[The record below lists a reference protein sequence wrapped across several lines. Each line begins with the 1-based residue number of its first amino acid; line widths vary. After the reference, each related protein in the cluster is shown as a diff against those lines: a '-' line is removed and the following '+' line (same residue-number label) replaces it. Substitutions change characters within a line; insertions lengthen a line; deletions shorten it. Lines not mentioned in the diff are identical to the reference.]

1 MEIKAAAP
9 IPAPSADGNPP
20 PQSAIRNPQSDV
32 AAVRALADR
41 VRANIA
47 RVIVG
52 KPQVIDSVLAALL
65 CEGHVLLEDV
75 PGLGKTVLAR
85 SLAQSLSAQFSRIQ
99 FTPDLL
105 PSDVTGL
112 SVYNQQQQTFE
123 FRPGPVFTQVLLAD
137 EINRATPRTQSAL
150 LEAMEERTATVD
162 GHTMAL
168 PRPFLVLATQNP
180 IELEGTFSL
189 PEAQLDRF
197 LIRLK
202 VGYPSEAEEEA
213 ILERFA
219 LSNPLTDL
227 PAVAGADE
235 LLAAQAIVRTVEVTP
250 DVRRYIVAL
259 VRATRDQDA
268 LDLGASPRGSLALY
282 RTAQASAA
290 MQGRRS
296 VTPDD
301 VKRMAPYVLPHRLIL
316 NPEARLRNRDLD
328 GLVRDLLAHVPAPV
342 EPPA

>member
-1 MEIKAAAP
+1 VTHVALSPTAAPADAAA
-9 IPAPSADGNPP
+9 
-20 PQSAIRNPQSDV
+20 V
-32 AAVRALADR
+32 ASVRALADR
-41 VRANIA
+41 VRANVS

-52 KPQVIDSVLAALL
+52 KPTVIDRVLAALL

-75 PGLGKTVLAR
+75 PGLGKTMLAR
-85 SLAQSLSAQFSRIQ
+85 SLAQSLACTFARIQ

-112 SVYNQQQQTFE
+112 SVYNQQQQAFE

-150 LEAMEERTATVD
+150 LEAMEERTTTVD
-162 GHTMAL
+162 GRTMPL

-180 IELEGTFSL
+180 IELEGTFPL

-197 LIRLK
+197 LIRLR
-202 VGYPSEAEEEA
+202 VGYPEADEEEA

-219 LSNPLTDL
+219 RNNPLQDL
-227 PAVAGADE
+227 AAVATADD
-235 LLAAQAIVRTVEVTP
+235 LLAAQTTVRAVEVTP
-250 DVRRYIVAL
+250 EVRRYVVAL
-259 VRATRDQDA
+259 VRATRSQTA

-282 RTAQASAA
+282 RTAQAYAA
-290 MQGRRS
+290 MQGRS
-296 VTPDD
+296 MVIPDD
-301 VKRMAPYVLPHRLIL
+301 VKQMAPYVLPHRLIL

-328 GLVRDLLAHVPAPV
+328 GLVLELLAQVPAPV
-342 EPPA
+342 EPASAAG

>member
-1 MEIKAAAP
+1 VTPPRPAASAP
-9 IPAPSADGNPP
+9 DVE
-20 PQSAIRNPQSDV
+20 RTRDV
-32 AAVRALADR
+32 AARLRGAVG
-41 VRANIA
+41 

-52 KPQVIDSVLAALL
+52 KVEVVDRVLAALL

-75 PGLGKTVLAR
+75 PGLGKTMLAR
-85 SLAQSLSAQFSRIQ
+85 SLAQSLGCSFARIQ

-112 SVYNQQQQTFE
+112 SVYNQQQQEFQ

-150 LEAMEERTATVD
+150 LEAMEERTVTVD
-162 GHTMAL
+162 GRTMAL
-168 PRPFLVLATQNP
+168 PRPFIVLATQNP
-180 IELEGTFSL
+180 IELEGTFPL

-197 LIRLK
+197 LIRLR
-202 VGYPSEAEEEA
+202 VGYPDEAEEEA

-219 LSNPLTDL
+219 HSAPLRDL
-227 PAVAGADE
+227 TPVATAED
-235 LLAAQAIVRTVEVTP
+235 LLAAQAVVRAVEVTP
-250 DVRRYIVAL
+250 EVRRYIVAV
-259 VRATRDQDA
+259 VRATRDQTA

-282 RTAQASAA
+282 RTAQAQAA
-290 MQGRRS
+290 MQGRTM

-301 VKRMAPYVLPHRLIL
+301 VKAMAPYVLSHRLIL

-328 GLVRDLLAHVPAPV
+328 GLVRDLLAQTPAPV
-342 EPPA
+342 EPVGAV

>member
-1 MEIKAAAP
+1 MSAALRPPAAPADAAAV
-9 IPAPSADGNPP
+9 G
-20 PQSAIRNPQSDV
+20 R
-32 AAVRALADR
+32 VRELADR
-41 VRANIA
+41 VRANVS

-52 KPQVIDSVLAALL
+52 KPAVIDRVLAALL

-75 PGLGKTVLAR
+75 PGLGKTMLAR
-85 SLAQSLSAQFSRIQ
+85 SLAQSLACSFARIQ

-112 SVYNQQQQTFE
+112 SVYNQQQQEFQ

-150 LEAMEERTATVD
+150 LEAMEERTTTVD
-162 GHTMAL
+162 GRTMPL

-180 IELEGTFSL
+180 IELEGTFPL

-197 LIRLK
+197 LIRLR
-202 VGYPSEAEEEA
+202 VGYPEADEEEA

-219 LSNPLTDL
+219 RSNPLQDL
-227 PAVAGADE
+227 AAVAGVED
-235 LLAAQAIVRTVEVTP
+235 LIAAQTTVRAVEVTP
-250 DVRRYIVAL
+250 EVRRYVVAL
-259 VRATRDQDA
+259 VRATRNQTA

-282 RTAQASAA
+282 RTAQAQAA
-290 MQGRRS
+290 MQGRTM
-296 VTPDD
+296 VIPDD
-301 VKRMAPYVLPHRLIL
+301 VKQMAPYVLPHRLIL

-328 GLVRDLLAHVPAPV
+328 GLVLELLAQVPAPV
-342 EPPA
+342 EPTSAAG

>member
-1 MEIKAAAP
+1 METITRPAGAPAFADAAA
-9 IPAPSADGNPP
+9 
-20 PQSAIRNPQSDV
+20 V
-32 AAVRALADR
+32 AQVRDLAGR
-41 VRANIA
+41 LRANIE

-52 KPQVIDSVLAALL
+52 KPEVIDRVLAALL
-65 CEGHVLLEDV
+65 CEGHVLIEDV
-75 PGLGKTVLAR
+75 PGLGKTLLAR
-85 SLAQSLSAQFSRIQ
+85 ALAQSLAAQFARIQ

-112 SVYNQQQQTFE
+112 SVYNQQQQEFQ

-162 GHTMAL
+162 GRTLPL

-180 IELEGTFSL
+180 IELEGTFPL

-197 LIRLK
+197 LLRLHM
-202 VGYPSEAEEEA
+202 GYPDEAGEEA

-219 LSNPLTDL
+219 RANPLDDL
-227 PAVAGADE
+227 AAVASAAD
-235 LLAAQAIVRTVEVTP
+235 LIAAQAIVRTVEVTP

-259 VRATRDQDA
+259 VRATRTQAA

-282 RTAQASAA
+282 RTAQAQAA
-290 MQGRRS
+290 LAGRTI
-296 VTPDD
+296 VQPDD
-301 VKRMAPYVLPHRLIL
+301 VKLLAPYVLPHRLIL
-316 NPEARLRNRDLD
+316 NPEARLRNRDPD
-328 GLVRDLLAHVPAPV
+328 QLVLELLATVPAPV
-342 EPPA
+342 E